1 MAFSLGTLFE
11 AVLLI
16 INAIAIL
23 SEERFLSKG
32 MREFSFQVT
41 PISPGWV
48 TTDRWIYHRRILASV
63 SAQIFRF
70 VTLEFSIHILVTT
83 KLSQ

>member
-32 MREFSFQVT
+32 MREIL
-41 PISPGWV
+41 ISSDTYKSRLG
-48 TTDRWIYHRRILASV
+48 YHRQMDLPQKDSVICFSIDIQSSHFRILN
-63 SAQIFRF
+63 
-70 VTLEFSIHILVTT
+70 TH
-83 KLSQ
+83 LSNN

>member
-32 MREFSFQVT
+32 MKQILVSSDTYKSRL
-41 PISPGWV
+41 G
-48 TTDRWIYHRRILASV
+48 YHRQV
-63 SAQIFRF
+63 DFPQMDFIFF
-70 VTLEFSIHILVTT
+70 GI
-83 KLSQ
+83 